1 MLGINLFSGTG
12 KRMDKNFLENLLVA
26 VVQITDAERG
36 LAVSEDLTVQR
47 VTNVDD
53 AMLDSAEFMNFANAC
68 MQQALDTQD
77 AVVTNNIITDI
88 SDAPTTNTNFSNL
101 RVIVA
106 LPIKDHGAIY
116 VDQHIRNGVISKEVT
131 DKVMR
136 LVNRLLDDQQL
147 HFTAEQIITLYRKL

>member
-1 MLGINLFSGTG
+1 
-12 KRMDKNFLENLLVA
+12 MDNNFLENLLTA
-26 VVQITDAERG
+26 VIEITDAERG

-47 VTNVDD
+47 INNIDETV
-53 AMLDSAEFMNFANAC
+53 LDSSEFMDFANSC
-68 MQQALDTQD
+68 MQQALDTQN

-106 LPIKDHGAIY
+106 LPIKGHGAIY

-131 DKVMR
+131 DKVMQ

-147 HFTAEQIITLYRKL
+147 HFTAEQIVRLYHKL